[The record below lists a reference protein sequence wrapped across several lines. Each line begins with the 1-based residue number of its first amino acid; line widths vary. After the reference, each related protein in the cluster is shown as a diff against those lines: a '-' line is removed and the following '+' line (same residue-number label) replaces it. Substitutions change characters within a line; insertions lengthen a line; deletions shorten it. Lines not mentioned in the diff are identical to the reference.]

1 MMFRVILVL
10 VSIMVSVNSYANNYE
25 QEARTVLKNMNI
37 NPDSIS
43 GEELSQIINQFNK
56 NLGTQGSNKK
66 LDFNEKKLLEQSYK
80 YLKSQKVTD
89 PAMQKARD
97 QALRAIERSGKL

>member
-1 MMFRVILVL
+1 MFRVILVL
-10 VSIMVSVNSYANNYE
+10 VSIMISVDSYANSYE
-25 QEARTVLKNMNI
+25 KEARTVLKNMNI

>member
-1 MMFRVILVL
+1 MFRVILVL